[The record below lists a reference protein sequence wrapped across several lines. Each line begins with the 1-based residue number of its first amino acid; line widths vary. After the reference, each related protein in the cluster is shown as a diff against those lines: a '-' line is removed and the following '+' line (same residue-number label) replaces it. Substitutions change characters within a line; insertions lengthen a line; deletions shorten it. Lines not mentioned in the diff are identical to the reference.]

1 MYIYI
6 NNVGKTMI
14 NNPLGKMVIWG
25 IAYGIVLPDTT
36 MDPPQTGM
44 VTEIL
49 PISEGQEARALSD
62 GATVD
67 FSRKTTCKTTRKN
80 GDFRGYSWY
89 DYVCI
94 YIYNQ
99 ELTELT

>member
-1 MYIYI
+1 MMGCINQYEYVYIYI
-6 NNVGKTMI
+6 YNVGKTMI

-25 IAYGIVLPDTT
+25 IAYGIVLP

-62 GATVD
+62 GAKKLD
-67 FSRKTTCKTTRKN
+67 FARFN
-80 GDFRGYSWY
+80 
-89 DYVCI
+89 
-94 YIYNQ
+94 
-99 ELTELT
+99 L

>member
-1 MYIYI
+1 MMGCINQYEYVYIYI

-25 IAYGIVLPDTT
+25 IACGILLPDTT

-67 FSRKTTCKTTRKN
+67 FSRKTTCKTTRKK
-80 GDFRGYSWY
+80 W
-89 DYVCI
+89 
-94 YIYNQ
+94 
-99 ELTELT
+99 